1 MATIGYGQHRDLG
14 DRPTPRPAATSADRW
29 TSATLQQTG
38 GTHAHREPQ
47 LRRRRPALHPV
58 GRRLHLWQLGHL
70 HLRPRHRPASTR
82 SACRLPSAL
91 GGTVTRGHSSSL
103 SPTMPTSASA
113 TATVNGVAGSYTF
126 DTLGNLKV
134 DQEGSTTT
142 NFTYNSANQLT
153 QSVIGATTTVYGW
166 DTTNAWRTSQ
176 GPSGNPTQIQYA
188 YNAQGRMASYANSA
202 TGDLRHLHL
211 RCRRPAHQSA
221 VTVSGGTTTTNWVY
235 DGHHP
240 DEPHGVSRARA
251 PGESTTSTTRTAP
264 LSAASTARRRPAPR
278 PIYFTMITNSRGD
291 VCRAARRQR
300 QRLRRLPLRRLG
312 SASGRGQLRDRHLD
326 AASTSLISSTLAG
339 QIASRQVLRYA
350 GYVYD
355 PESGLYYC
363 SARYY
368 DPATRQWT
376 TADSAKADGEESP
389 YQYCSGHPTDQ
400 SDPSGEGSVKI
411 DFPRPKHLGKYNW
424 SGYYTLVCG
433 VDAAFAQDHL
443 LDQLAADPILGFART
458 LDWWAFHM
466 VAGKNPWD
474 FKLAARGGAHGW
486 RDKKYLPF
494 HGKRISPD
502 DFGNIHFG
510 YTGSAIGLNKLELDL
525 GAQGANFFTN
535 TLKDLNWN
543 HPKIKAAIETI
554 KSEFKSDGMIALGVR
569 LFHRY
574 GPMTGTG
581 IHFVRS

>member
-1 MATIGYGQHRDLG
+1 M
-14 DRPTPRPAATSADRW
+14 
-29 TSATLQQTG
+29 
-38 GTHAHREPQ
+38 
-47 LRRRRPALHPV
+47 
-58 GRRLHLWQLGHL
+58 
-70 HLRPRHRPASTR
+70 
-82 SACRLPSAL
+82 
-91 GGTVTRGHSSSL
+91 
-103 SPTMPTSASA
+103 
-113 TATVNGVAGSYTF
+113 
-126 DTLGNLKV
+126 
-134 DQEGSTTT
+134 
-142 NFTYNSANQLT
+142 
-153 QSVIGATTTVYGW
+153 
-166 DTTNAWRTSQ
+166 
-176 GPSGNPTQIQYA
+176 
-188 YNAQGRMASYANSA
+188 
-202 TGDLRHLHL
+202 
-211 RCRRPAHQSA
+211 
-221 VTVSGGTTTTNWVY
+221 GGTTTTTTWVY
-235 DGHHP
+235 EGQTLMSQQVVSGSNSWRVDYLYNENGTP
-240 DEPHGVSRARA
+240 IGGVYRSPA
-251 PGESTTSTTRTAP
+251 TSTSPVFFA
-264 LSAASTARRRPAPR
+264 
-278 PIYFTMITNSRGD
+278 IITNSHGD
-291 VCRAARRQR
+291 VCE
-300 QRLRRLPLRRLG
+300 L
-312 SASGRGQLRDRHLD
+312 LD
-326 AASTSLISSTLAG
+326 ANGNAFAAYHYDAWGLPQGSGTYATGIWTQSTSLINVTLAG
-339 QIASRQVLRYA
+339 QIASEQALRYA
-350 GYVYD
+350 DYVYD

-368 DPATRQWT
+368 DPVTRQWT

-424 SGYYTLVCG
+424 SGYYPLVCG